1 MNKGTQ
7 GENTRNLIAY
17 ELAAQQEQ
25 QLTDTGERR
34 KLTLN
39 LKHHYHDV
47 LERMALLQG
56 KTKTAVVRQAL
67 DVLATQFGD
76 ELLYPKVEL
85 ELVSEE

>member
-1 MNKGTQ
+1 
-7 GENTRNLIAY
+7 
-17 ELAAQQEQ
+17 
-25 QLTDTGERR
+25 
-34 KLTLN
+34 
-39 LKHHYHDV
+39 
-47 LERMALLQG
+47 MALLQG

>member
-7 GENTRNLIAY
+7 GENTRALIAY
-17 ELAAQQEQ
+17 DIAAQQEQ
-25 QLTDTGERR
+25 LEAIGERR

-39 LKHHYHDV
+39 LKHQYHDV

-67 DVLATQFGD
+67 DALAKHFGD
-76 ELLYPKVEL
+76 DVLYPKVNL
-85 ELVSEE
+85 SLVADG